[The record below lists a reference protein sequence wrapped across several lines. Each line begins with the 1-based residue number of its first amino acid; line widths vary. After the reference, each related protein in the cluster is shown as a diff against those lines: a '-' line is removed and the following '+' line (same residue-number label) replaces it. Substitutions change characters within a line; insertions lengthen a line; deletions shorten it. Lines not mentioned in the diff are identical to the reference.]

1 EANII
6 LDKKQTQMTYI
17 SELADSSIFW
27 EGSVS
32 EFLHSKVMAPNNKH
46 HIPTFYGIPKI
57 HKEPVKMRLII
68 PCHSAIMN
76 PAAKYVSKKLKP
88 IIKLAPTIIHGT
100 KDLAIKFSQLKLQQ
114 SCTWYIVT
122 GDVVAF
128 YPNIPLIQFLEIV
141 YLMYLDHYWSNVK
154 DHDSP
159 NARQQQEVFRQ
170 CLFTGNTELIT
181 QFQDKLFLQ
190 LN

>member
-1 EANII
+1 MLLTLWRSEEH
-6 LDKKQTQMTYI
+6 T
-17 SELADSSIFW
+17 SELQSQSNIVCRLLLEKKNFW

-76 PAAKYVSKKLKP
+76 PAATYVSKKLKP
-88 IIKLAPTIIHGT
+88 IIKLTPTIIHGT

-128 YPNIPLIQFLEIV
+128 YPNIFLFKI
-141 YLMYLDHYWSNVK
+141 
-154 DHDSP
+154 
-159 NARQQQEVFRQ
+159 RQPP
-170 CLFTGNTELIT
+170 
-181 QFQDKLFLQ
+181 
-190 LN
+190 